1 MQQSI
6 VVGYLS
12 LLLLAG
18 CVQQQTIKPDS
29 PSNQTR
35 EQTRL
40 ASSRNEQAIRSAI
53 TQSLDQVT
61 QIGRYSVI
69 SATPTVAQE
78 NILTVMITVTMPKPI
93 RTVGDAIHHLLRPSG
108 YRLARFDAQGPEV
121 IQLLNL
127 PLPDVHR
134 KLGPMPL
141 QEALLT
147 LASPAFRLYTDPVH
161 RLIAYDLKTDYQ
173 MEFVP

>member
-6 VVGYLS
+6 VIAYLS
-12 LLLLAG
+12 LLLLTG
-18 CVQQQTIKPDS
+18 CVQQPTKPSSLSDQTIAHPH
-29 PSNQTR
+29 SNVSTR
-35 EQTRL
+35 NQEIQ
-40 ASSRNEQAIRSAI
+40 SAI
-53 TQSLDQVT
+53 TQTFDQMA
-61 QIGRYSVI
+61 QIGRYSVV

-93 RTVGDAIHHLLRPSG
+93 QTVGDAIHHLLKPSG

-161 RLIAYDLKTDYQ
+161 RLIAYDLKPDYQ
-173 MEFVP
+173 LELAP